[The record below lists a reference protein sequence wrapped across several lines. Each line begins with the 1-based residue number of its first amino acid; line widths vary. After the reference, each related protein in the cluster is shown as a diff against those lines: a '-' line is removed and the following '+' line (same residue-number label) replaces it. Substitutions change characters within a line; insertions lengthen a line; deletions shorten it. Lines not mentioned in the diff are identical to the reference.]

1 MSYRKLRAYVCVD
14 CNPEHDLPG
23 QESGYD
29 DSFMLALNDGIE
41 RPEYCPRCGG
51 HLGLDDAGMVV
62 VMDPALFSR
71 VFTDRP

>member
-1 MSYRKLRAYVCVD
+1 
-14 CNPEHDLPG
+14 
-23 QESGYD
+23 
-29 DSFMLALNDGIE
+29 MLSLNDGIE
-41 RPEYCPRCGG
+41 RPDYCPRCGG